1 MRNAE
6 CGMRND
12 SPHPFPP
19 PQGGRAGEGETPNSE
34 LRTPN
39 SDSIVITGIGIIS
52 ACGIGKEAFWKSCL
66 EGRSGIRFIQ
76 SFDTSAYRSH
86 LGAEARD
93 FNPKDFMPPLKY
105 RRMSRVSRLAVA
117 ASIEAIQD
125 AGLKVSPETAPSVG
139 VVLGTGYG
147 STAQTDEFFVG
158 MLQEGPEGA
167 NPSLFPDTVPNAPA
181 SQVSIYHGLQGPN
194 TTFSHNEV
202 SGEQAMAYA
211 FRLLQEDR
219 AEAVLAGG
227 VDELS
232 FVLFHSFAVLHAL
245 SPKDGYEEG
254 MRPFDRKRNG
264 RVLGEGAGI
273 LVLEKESRAKE
284 RGARVYGS
292 LAACA
297 STGSPVGTSRYEA
310 GAEQMGRAME
320 KTLGHAGI
328 SADQVDYI
336 SAAANS
342 TQELDR
348 AEAEAIRKSF
358 RGGKAFP
365 AVSSLK
371 GHTGDFCSSGSIRA
385 AAVLLAMQHSKIPP
399 TLGLEEPEFD
409 LNHVLNGPEG
419 RKIQYAILNGFSFGG
434 SNVCLLF
441 KSE

>member
-1 MRNAE
+1 ME
-6 CGMRND
+6 
-12 SPHPFPP
+12 
-19 PQGGRAGEGETPNSE
+19 E
-34 LRTPN
+34 
-39 SDSIVITGIGIIS
+39 IVITGIGIIS
-52 ACGIGKEAFWKSCL
+52 ACGIGKEAFWKNCL
-66 EGRSGIRFIQ
+66 EGRSGIHPIQ

-86 LGAEARD
+86 LGAEAQG

-117 ASIEAIQD
+117 ASIEAIKD
-125 AGLKVSPETAPSVG
+125 GGLKVSPETGPSIG

-158 MLQEGPEGA
+158 MLKEGPEGA

-219 AEAVLAGG
+219 AQTVLAGG

-245 SPKDGYEEG
+245 SLKEEHEEG
-254 MRPFDRKRNG
+254 MRPFDWKRNG

-284 RGARVYGS
+284 RGARVYGA
-292 LAACA
+292 LVAC
-297 STGSPVGTSRYEA
+297 SSNGSPVGTPATRP
-310 GAEQMGRAME
+310 GRSKWPGPWKRPCVMPE
-320 KTLGHAGI
+320 FRPE
-328 SADQVDYI
+328 VDYL

-348 AEAEAIRKSF
+348 AEAKAIQKIF
-358 RGGKAFP
+358 RGGRVFP

-371 GHTGDFCSSGSIRA
+371 GHTGDFCASGSVRA
-385 AAVLLAMQHSKIPP
+385 AAVLLAMQQAKIPP
-399 TLGLEEPEFD
+399 LW
-409 LNHVLNGPEG
+409 V
-419 RKIQYAILNGFSFGG
+419 
-434 SNVCLLF
+434 
-441 KSE
+441 

>member
-1 MRNAE
+1 MRRMRNAD
-6 CGMRND
+6 CGLRND

-39 SDSIVITGIGIIS
+39 GDKIVITGIGIVS
-52 ACGIGKEAFWKSCL
+52 ACGIGKEAFWKNCL
-66 EGRSGIRFIQ
+66 EGRSGIGPIQ

-125 AGLKVSPETAPSVG
+125 AGLKLSPETAQSVG

-158 MLQEGPEGA
+158 MLKEGPEGA

-181 SQVSIYHGLQGPN
+181 SQVSIFHGLQGPN

-219 AEAVLAGG
+219 AQAVLAGG

-232 FVLFHSFAVLHAL
+232 FVLFHSFAALHAI
-245 SPKDGYEEG
+245 SPKNEYEEG

-273 LVLEKESRAKE
+273 LVLEKEGRAKE
-284 RGARVYGS
+284 RGI
-292 LAACA
+292 
-297 STGSPVGTSRYEA
+297 SRYEA
-310 GAEQMGRAME
+310 GAEQMARAME
-320 KTLGHAGI
+320 KTLRQAGV
-328 SADQVDYI
+328 SADRVDYV

-348 AEAEAIRKSF
+348 AEAEAIRKIF
-358 RGGKAFP
+358 TGGKASP

-371 GHTGDFCSSGSIRA
+371 GHTGDFCASGNLRA
-385 AAVLLAMQHSKIPP
+385 AAVLLTMQHAKIPP

-409 LNHVLNGPEG
+409 LDHVRNGPRD
-419 RKIQYAILNGFSFGG
+419 RKIQYALLNGFSFGG

-441 KSE
+441 ENKM

>member
-1 MRNAE
+1 ME
-6 CGMRND
+6 
-12 SPHPFPP
+12 
-19 PQGGRAGEGETPNSE
+19 E
-34 LRTPN
+34 
-39 SDSIVITGIGIIS
+39 IVITGIGIIS
-52 ACGIGKEAFWKSCL
+52 ACGIGKEAFWKNCL
-66 EGRSGIRFIQ
+66 EGRSGIHPIQ

-86 LGAEARD
+86 LGAEAQG

-117 ASIEAIQD
+117 ASIEAIKD
-125 AGLKVSPETAPSVG
+125 GGLKVSPETGPSIG

-158 MLQEGPEGA
+158 MLKEGPEGA

-219 AEAVLAGG
+219 AQTVLAGG

-245 SPKDGYEEG
+245 SLKEEHEEG
-254 MRPFDRKRNG
+254 MRPFDWKRNG

-284 RGARVYGS
+284 RGAKMYGS
-292 LAACA
+292 LVACA
-297 STGSPVGTSRYEA
+297 STGSPVGISRYEA
-310 GAEQMGRAME
+310 GAEQMARAME
-320 KTLGHAGI
+320 RTLRQAGV
-328 SADQVDYI
+328 SAKEVDYV

-342 TQELDR
+342 TRELDR
-348 AEAEAIRKSF
+348 AEAEAIRKIF
-358 RGGKAFP
+358 GGGNAFP

-371 GHTGDFCSSGSIRA
+371 GHTGDFCTSGSVRA
-385 AAVLLAMQHSKIPP
+385 AAVLLAMQHAKIPP
-399 TLGLEEPEFD
+399 TLGLEEPELALD
-409 LNHVLNGPEG
+409 HVMNGPRD
-419 RKIQYAILNGFSFGG
+419 RKIQYALLNGFSFGG

-441 KSE
+441 KNE